1 MSNIKEKFIL
11 ATEWIH
17 RNVYVIAALMAI
29 AWGLFFM
36 LVGVSWLAGFWLNG
50 LYGFHFELASCWTG
64 LLGIVGAAPSLYGL
78 VRQSLGKYRIDSELN
93 SPQGEK
99 PMSGIPNNSGF
110 KDVK

>member
-1 MSNIKEKFIL
+1 MKNIKEKFIL
-11 ATEWIH
+11 ATGWIH
-17 RNVYVIAALMAI
+17 RNVYVVAALMAI

-99 PMSGIPNNSGF
+99 PKSNVSDVSNF